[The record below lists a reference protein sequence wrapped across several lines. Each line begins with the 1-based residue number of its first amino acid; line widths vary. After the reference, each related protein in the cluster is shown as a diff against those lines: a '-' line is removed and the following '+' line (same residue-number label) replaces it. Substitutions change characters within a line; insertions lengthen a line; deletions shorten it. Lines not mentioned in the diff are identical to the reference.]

1 MILKLDDINPDGV
14 KVVINWDN
22 MEVGG
27 SVFVLCINTEK
38 AVRQIK
44 KIMTRRKWKSEV
56 RVVVEDGK
64 LGVRVWRTT

>member
-14 KVVINWDN
+14 KIVINWDN
-22 MEVGG
+22 MKVGG

-44 KIMTRRKWKSEV
+44 KIMSRRKWKSEV